1 MNLQSINESFK
12 KIVHGTS
19 YTNSLREALGEGADG
34 EKLELADGLFN
45 AIRSLRGKGVSDL
58 KTYEKAFQDVLERIF
73 PEKDWFEVTSVNIF
87 WDLMSTKDPEQT
99 AINILADIYRPEE
112 TAETEETVEVTEDTV
127 KRGGKWMNVGKDGSH
142 GTFRTKKAADA
153 QRKAMFARGFKEAYG
168 SEKHPEQDAI
178 EAALKNIRGTERV
191 EFDYR
196 PNDGVYK
203 KPEDHLIAL
212 VFTDNMFAPSEGED
226 DPNDENWFKN
236 RAKWKKLVLRRLDK
250 MGWELEDPMED
261 NDTYLYL
268 VLKKKEVQESKTS
281 ETKGKKLT
289 EGAGA
294 GYTIRGE
301 VSRNKTFNKIEIT
314 PNGIDGDNA
323 LFTVKCD
330 IDATLEDVSAHSY
343 YYGTPKKFNAPI
355 KITEVK
361 LSVYAEDLGGG
372 TLSVEEAKEI
382 INTISTIETTIGGG
396 WSHTTFDG
404 NIDVNIYRD
413 TLESPYDEVTD
424 LSFRF
429 LDDYQVKYI
438 DRAVLGD
445 LYTEGYVVRD
455 REGEIIADDFEKL
468 ADAMSFA
475 KNNKNAQYVVKD
487 TFVELSNGNVDLYD
501 SEVVWSRGIDES
513 VKNSKNPITEAVDTD
528 DRRKA
533 LADHLG
539 VDIETITT
547 SSYDDKTFETEDGE
561 EYLVLDSDEAREAAI
576 EAVKNDL
583 DDMGIE
589 SFTDDFKDWAYRNA
603 IETDW
608 FDDALRESEEF
619 YADDI
624 ESEDDNEYGNRLI
637 HEMYDEGILEDDDF
651 EKDEDG
657 EIDYTRVKETVDID
671 SKKEDFVDKLVEN
684 MGDAVEWYRSEF
696 GEDELARTVRDNNLI
711 DADAV
716 AEEAIDWDGVEHF
729 LASYDGE
736 EIELDDGWYAY
747 RTN

>member
-45 AIRSLRGKGVSDL
+45 AIRSLRGKGVSDM

-112 TAETEETVEVTEDTV
+112 TTETEETVEVTEDTV

-226 DPNDENWFKN
+226 DQNDENWFKN
-236 RAKWKKLVLRRLDK
+236 REKWKKLVLRRLDK

-281 ETKGKKLT
+281 GTKGKKLT

-294 GYTIRGE
+294 GYTISGE

-343 YYGTPKKFNAPI
+343 YYGTPKTFNAPI

-396 WSHTTFDG
+396 WSHSTFDG

-455 REGEIIADDFEKL
+455 REGEVIADDFEKL
-468 ADAMSFA
+468 EDAMSFA

-487 TFVELSNGNVDLYD
+487 TFVELSNGNVDLSD
-501 SEVVWSRGIDES
+501 SEVVWR
-513 VKNSKNPITEAVDTD
+513 
-528 DRRKA
+528 
-533 LADHLG
+533 
-539 VDIETITT
+539 
-547 SSYDDKTFETEDGE
+547 
-561 EYLVLDSDEAREAAI
+561 
-576 EAVKNDL
+576 
-583 DDMGIE
+583 
-589 SFTDDFKDWAYRNA
+589 
-603 IETDW
+603 
-608 FDDALRESEEF
+608 
-619 YADDI
+619 
-624 ESEDDNEYGNRLI
+624 
-637 HEMYDEGILEDDDF
+637 
-651 EKDEDG
+651 
-657 EIDYTRVKETVDID
+657 
-671 SKKEDFVDKLVEN
+671 
-684 MGDAVEWYRSEF
+684 
-696 GEDELARTVRDNNLI
+696 
-711 DADAV
+711 
-716 AEEAIDWDGVEHF
+716 
-729 LASYDGE
+729 
-736 EIELDDGWYAY
+736 
-747 RTN
+747 

>member
-45 AIRSLRGKGVSDL
+45 AIRSLRGKGVSDM

-361 LSVYAEDLGGG
+361 LSVYAEDLSGG

-468 ADAMSFA
+468 EDAMSFA

-501 SEVVWSRGIDES
+501 SEVVWRRGIDES

>member
-19 YTNSLREALGEGADG
+19 YTNSLREALGEGAEG

-45 AIRSLRGKGVSDL
+45 AIRSLRGKGVSDM

-226 DPNDENWFKN
+226 DPDDENWFKN
-236 RAKWKKLVLRRLDK
+236 REKWKKLVLRRLDK
-250 MGWELEDPMED
+250 MGWELEDHMED

-268 VLKKKEVQESKTS
+268 VLKKKEVQEGKTPVNEGYD
-281 ETKGKKLT
+281 ETAFDVVEWLYQTHPEIDFIDERYIDNGVEL
-289 EGAGA
+289 
-294 GYTIRGE
+294 RFD
-301 VSRNKTFNKIEIT
+301 FNGNDVEKIM
-314 PNGIDGDNA
+314 
-323 LFTVKCD
+323 
-330 IDATLEDVSAHSY
+330 S
-343 YYGTPKKFNAPI
+343 
-355 KITEVK
+355 EVK
-361 LSVYAEDLGGG
+361 EKFGENV
-372 TLSVEEAKEI
+372 
-382 INTISTIETTIGGG
+382 
-396 WSHTTFDG
+396 SHFNRSG
-404 NIDVNIYRD
+404 RD
-413 TLESPYDEVTD
+413 
-424 LSFRF
+424 
-429 LDDYQVKYI
+429 YI
-438 DRAVLGD
+438 
-445 LYTEGYVVRD
+445 
-455 REGEIIADDFEKL
+455 
-468 ADAMSFA
+468 
-475 KNNKNAQYVVKD
+475 VVK
-487 TFVELSNGNVDLYD
+487 EEENI
-501 SEVVWSRGIDES
+501 EE
-513 VKNSKNPITEAVDTD
+513 SKNPLTEAVDTD

-583 DDMGIE
+583 DDIGIE
-589 SFTDDFKDWAYRNA
+589 GFTDDFKDWAYRNA

-608 FDDALRESEEF
+608 FDDALRESKES

-684 MGDAVEWYRSEF
+684 MGDAVEWYRSDF
-696 GEDELARTVRDNNLI
+696 GEDELSRTVREYDLI

-729 LASYDGE
+729 LAFYDGK

>member
-12 KIVHGTS
+12 KIVHGTP

-45 AIRSLRGKGVSDL
+45 AIRSLRGKGVSDM

-203 KPEDHLIAL
+203 QPEDHLIAL

-226 DPNDENWFKN
+226 DPDDENWFKN

-468 ADAMSFA
+468 EDAMSFA

-501 SEVVWSRGIDES
+501 SEVVWRRGIDES

>member
-19 YTNSLREALGEGADG
+19 YTNSLREALGEGAEG

-45 AIRSLRGKGVSDL
+45 AIRSLRGKGVSDM

-87 WDLMSTKDPEQT
+87 WDLMNTKDPEQT

-112 TAETEETVEVTEDTV
+112 TTEAEETVEVTEDTV

-226 DPNDENWFKN
+226 DPDDENWFKN

-268 VLKKKEVQESKTS
+268 VLKKKEVQESKKS

-294 GYTIRGE
+294 GYTISGE

-361 LSVYAEDLGGG
+361 LSVYAEDLGEGK
-372 TLSVEEAKEI
+372 LSVEEAKEI

-404 NIDVNIYRD
+404 NIDVNIYED
-413 TLESPYDEVTD
+413 KLESPYDEVTD

-429 LDDYQVKYI
+429 LDDDQVKYI

-445 LYTEGYVVRD
+445 LYTEEYVVRD
-455 REGEIIADDFEKL
+455 REGEAIADDFEKL
-468 ADAMSFA
+468 EDAMSFA
-475 KNNKNAQYVVKD
+475 KNNENAQYVVKH
-487 TFVELSNGNVDLYD
+487 TLVELSNGDVDVSD
-501 SEVVWSRGIDES
+501 REVVWRRGIDES
-513 VKNSKNPITEAVDTD
+513 VKNEKKPITEAVDTD

-533 LADHLG
+533 LADNLG

-561 EYLVLDSDEAREAAI
+561 AYLVLDSDEAREAAI
-576 EAVKNDL
+576 EVVKNDL

-657 EIDYTRVKETVDID
+657 EIDYARVKETVDID

-729 LASYDGE
+729 LALYDGE

>member
-45 AIRSLRGKGVSDL
+45 AIRSLRGKGVSDM

-226 DPNDENWFKN
+226 DPDDENWFKN
-236 RAKWKKLVLRRLDK
+236 REKWKKLVLRRLDK

-396 WSHTTFDG
+396 WSHTTFDD

-468 ADAMSFA
+468 EDAMSFA

-501 SEVVWSRGIDES
+501 SEVVWRRGIDES

-696 GEDELARTVRDNNLI
+696 GEDELARTVRENNLI

>member
-1 MNLQSINESFK
+1 MREKIEYDILNETK
-12 KIVHGTS
+12 RT
-19 YTNSLREALGEGADG
+19 
-34 EKLELADGLFN
+34 EKLKRLEESVSNNFDANSKCFEDWRETLAECISEKSVKLN
-45 AIRSLRGKGVSDL
+45 GVL
-58 KTYEKAFQDVLERIF
+58 PK
-73 PEKDWFEVTSVNIF
+73 
-87 WDLMSTKDPEQT
+87 
-99 AINILADIYRPEE
+99 
-112 TAETEETVEVTEDTV
+112 
-127 KRGGKWMNVGKDGSH
+127 
-142 GTFRTKKAADA
+142 
-153 QRKAMFARGFKEAYG
+153 MFARGFKEAYG
-168 SEKHPEQDAI
+168 SKKHPEQDAI

-236 RAKWKKLVLRRLDK
+236 REKWKKLVLRRFDK

-268 VLKKKEVQESKTS
+268 VLKKKEVKEGKTPVNEGYDETAFDVVEWLYQTHPEIDFIDERYIDNGVELRFDFNGNDVEKIMS
-281 ETKGKKLT
+281 EVKEKF
-289 EGAGA
+289 
-294 GYTIRGE
+294 GE
-301 VSRNKTFNKIEIT
+301 NVSHFNRYGRDYIVVKEEEKIE
-314 PNGIDGDNA
+314 
-323 LFTVKCD
+323 
-330 IDATLEDVSAHSY
+330 E
-343 YYGTPKKFNAPI
+343 
-355 KITEVK
+355 
-361 LSVYAEDLGGG
+361 
-372 TLSVEEAKEI
+372 
-382 INTISTIETTIGGG
+382 
-396 WSHTTFDG
+396 
-404 NIDVNIYRD
+404 
-413 TLESPYDEVTD
+413 
-424 LSFRF
+424 
-429 LDDYQVKYI
+429 
-438 DRAVLGD
+438 
-445 LYTEGYVVRD
+445 
-455 REGEIIADDFEKL
+455 
-468 ADAMSFA
+468 
-475 KNNKNAQYVVKD
+475 
-487 TFVELSNGNVDLYD
+487 
-501 SEVVWSRGIDES
+501 
-513 VKNSKNPITEAVDTD
+513 SKNPLTEAVDTD
-528 DRRKA
+528 ERRKA

-547 SSYDDKTFETEDGE
+547 SRYDDKTFETEDGE

-576 EAVKNDL
+576 ESVKNDL
-583 DDMGIE
+583 DDIGIE

-696 GEDELARTVRDNNLI
+696 GEDELARTVRENNLI

>member
-19 YTNSLREALGEGADG
+19 YTNSLREALGEGAEG

-45 AIRSLRGKGVSDL
+45 AIRSLRGKGVSDM

-112 TAETEETVEVTEDTV
+112 TAETEETIEVTEDTV

-153 QRKAMFARGFKEAYG
+153 QRKAMFARNFKEAYG

-226 DPNDENWFKN
+226 DPDDENWFKN
-236 RAKWKKLVLRRLDK
+236 REKWKKLVLRRLDK

-268 VLKKKEVQESKTS
+268 VLKKKEVQEGKTPVNEGYDETAFDVVEWLYQTHPEIDFIDERYIDNGVELRFDFNGNDVEKIMS
-281 ETKGKKLT
+281 EVKEKF
-289 EGAGA
+289 
-294 GYTIRGE
+294 GE
-301 VSRNKTFNKIEIT
+301 NVSHFNRYGRDYIVVKEEEKIE
-314 PNGIDGDNA
+314 
-323 LFTVKCD
+323 
-330 IDATLEDVSAHSY
+330 E
-343 YYGTPKKFNAPI
+343 
-355 KITEVK
+355 
-361 LSVYAEDLGGG
+361 
-372 TLSVEEAKEI
+372 
-382 INTISTIETTIGGG
+382 
-396 WSHTTFDG
+396 
-404 NIDVNIYRD
+404 
-413 TLESPYDEVTD
+413 
-424 LSFRF
+424 
-429 LDDYQVKYI
+429 
-438 DRAVLGD
+438 
-445 LYTEGYVVRD
+445 
-455 REGEIIADDFEKL
+455 
-468 ADAMSFA
+468 
-475 KNNKNAQYVVKD
+475 
-487 TFVELSNGNVDLYD
+487 
-501 SEVVWSRGIDES
+501 
-513 VKNSKNPITEAVDTD
+513 SKNPLTEAVDTD

-684 MGDAVEWYRSEF
+684 MGDSVEWYRSEF
-696 GEDELARTVRDNNLI
+696 GEDELARTVQDNNLI

-736 EIELDDGWYAY
+736 EIELNDGWYAY

>member
-45 AIRSLRGKGVSDL
+45 AIRSLRGKGVSDM

-112 TAETEETVEVTEDTV
+112 TTETEETVEVTEDTV

-226 DPNDENWFKN
+226 DPDDENWFKN

-294 GYTIRGE
+294 GYTISGE

-361 LSVYAEDLGGG
+361 LSVYAEDLSGG

-455 REGEIIADDFEKL
+455 REGEVIADDFEKL
-468 ADAMSFA
+468 EDAMSFA

-501 SEVVWSRGIDES
+501 SEVVWRRGIDES
-513 VKNSKNPITEAVDTD
+513 VKNSKKPITEAVDTD

-576 EAVKNDL
+576 ESVKNDL